1 MQRKSPR
8 LRAALLPALA
18 FAALGIA
25 AASPVQAS
33 SQTAEQANE
42 QPAQRV
48 CEIIAREARRRALP
62 ETFFARLIWKESAFN
77 PRAVSPKGAQG
88 IAQFMPATAKER
100 GLADPFK
107 PAEALTASAHLL
119 SELIQS
125 LGNLG
130 LAAAAYN
137 AGLDRVRGWLD
148 GRGNLPLETR
158 DYVFSITGRPAN
170 DWAQSQAQFT
180 IPPIGKGQHF
190 LSDCA
195 KLASRG
201 SAQKFSS
208 PVAQVP
214 QGRWKPWGVQVAG
227 SHSEK
232 VALASFEKIRAR
244 HSDVLGSFDPMMIRK
259 RNPGMGAQRMV
270 NVRIG
275 AATRAEADRL
285 CAKLLQKG
293 CACVV
298 LKN

>member
-1 MQRKSPR
+1 M
-8 LRAALLPALA
+8 LPALA
-18 FAALGIA
+18 FAALGIGV
-25 AASPVQAS
+25 ASPAQAS
-33 SQTAEQANE
+33 SQTEEQARE
-42 QPAQRV
+42 QPALSV
-48 CEIIAREARRRALP
+48 CEIIAREAQRRALS

-119 SELIQS
+119 SEFIQS

-158 DYVFSITGRPAN
+158 DYVYSITGRPAN
-170 DWAQSQAQFT
+170 DWAQSEARFA

-195 KLASRG
+195 TLASRG
-201 SAQKFSS
+201 SERKFAP
-208 PVAQVP
+208 PVAR
-214 QGRWKPWGVQVAG
+214 GLWKPWGVQVAG
-227 SHSEK
+227 SHSER

-244 HSDVLGSFDPMMIRK
+244 HSDVLGSFDPMVIRK
-259 RNPGMGAQRMV
+259 RNPGMGARRMV

>member
-1 MQRKSPR
+1 MQRRAPR
-8 LRAALLPALA
+8 QRAALLPALA
-18 FAALGIA
+18 FAALGIG
-25 AASPVQAS
+25 AASPAQAS
-33 SQTAEQANE
+33 SQTEEQAKE
-42 QPAQRV
+42 QPALSV
-48 CEIIAREARRRALP
+48 CEIIAREAQRRALP
-62 ETFFARLIWKESAFN
+62 ETFFARLIWKESSFN

-137 AGLDRVRGWLD
+137 AGLDRVLGWLD

-158 DYVFSITGRPAN
+158 DYVYSITGRPAN
-170 DWAQSQAQFT
+170 DWAQSKARFA

-201 SAQKFSS
+201 GEQKFAP
-208 PVAQVP
+208 PVA

-227 SHSEK
+227 SHSER

-244 HSDVLGSFDPMMIRK
+244 HSDVLGSFDPIVIRK
-259 RNPGMGAQRMV
+259 RNPGMGARRMV

-275 AATRAEADRL
+275 AATRTEADRL